1 MSYSIQC
8 DIQEIDK
15 VYSDLQNIQQ
25 EILKA
30 FTWAGGYFRGRLFL
44 RPAFYPR
51 KRPEFCLYFRRQE

>member
-30 FTWAGGYFRGRLFL
+30 FT
-44 RPAFYPR
+44 
-51 KRPEFCLYFRRQE
+51 